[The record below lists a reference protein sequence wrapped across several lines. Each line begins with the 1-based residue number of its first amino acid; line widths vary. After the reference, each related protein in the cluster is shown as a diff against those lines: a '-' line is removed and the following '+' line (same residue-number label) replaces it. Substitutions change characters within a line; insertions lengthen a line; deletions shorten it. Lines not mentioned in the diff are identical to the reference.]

1 MHVVILYELI
11 DISTLQKE
19 GVRTERAT
27 SVCSTWSCTRVGRGG
42 GGSARAWLAPH
53 STAVSW
59 RLLALLETMGK
70 CVRDT
75 VKRKPIHIFEEYAT

>member
-27 SVCSTWSCTRVGRGG
+27 SAPP
-42 GGSARAWLAPH
+42 GSAPELAGAEEALPEPGWLRTPPQSH
-53 STAVSW
+53 GGCWHYWRRWENVSEI
-59 RLLALLETMGK
+59 R
-70 CVRDT
+70 
-75 VKRKPIHIFEEYAT
+75 